1 MQVKLREVVHCEKQ
15 IVYGFTVPT
24 EVAIFFKNTFFYVE
38 KSGTAIVFTSGTSN
52 IPTQEQIRNYKFE
65 DVKS

>member
-15 IVYGFTVPT
+15 IVYGFTVPN

-38 KSGTAIVFTSGTSN
+38 KSGNAIIFTSGTSN
-52 IPTQEQIRNYKFE
+52 IPTLEQIKSYRFE
-65 DVKS
+65 DK